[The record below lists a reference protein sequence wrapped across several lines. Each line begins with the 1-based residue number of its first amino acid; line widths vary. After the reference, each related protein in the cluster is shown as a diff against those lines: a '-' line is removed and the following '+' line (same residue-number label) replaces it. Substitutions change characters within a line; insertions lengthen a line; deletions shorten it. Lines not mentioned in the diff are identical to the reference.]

1 MSMIASKIL
10 HYLHAELIWE
20 TQLLGASATI
30 QAAAGCSQ
38 TVAEPS
44 SAMPWHTSVLPQASS
59 SFNSAAPHLHC
70 PLSTGPS
77 SPGSHAVSHCPSL
90 ATCQPPQH
98 SLPSAVTA
106 PSDVDAM
113 DTDAAMAQDSI
124 SSQAEQ
130 QYLGGTTYAHMARD
144 KLEDAARE
152 MKRDQKKQKRQLEVL
167 QQQLANAESEAVEL
181 EAQLHSTS
189 EQASS
194 ASEAAADLQAEL
206 IRERNARQKLE
217 KEKKDLQL
225 HLDAVSAL
233 SEQTAELIAAEAEF
247 AKAGHPHVQ

>member
-1 MSMIASKIL
+1 
-10 HYLHAELIWE
+10 
-20 TQLLGASATI
+20 
-30 QAAAGCSQ
+30 
-38 TVAEPS
+38 
-44 SAMPWHTSVLPQASS
+44 
-59 SFNSAAPHLHC
+59 
-70 PLSTGPS
+70 
-77 SPGSHAVSHCPSL
+77 
-90 ATCQPPQH
+90 
-98 SLPSAVTA
+98 
-106 PSDVDAM
+106 M

-181 EAQLHSTS
+181 GAQLHSTS

-217 KEKKDLQL
+217 KEKMDLQL